1 MTLSLLSDC
10 PAVLKLSKHPALN
23 SGYLSQESSPRPQLA
38 LSLIQW
44 LLQTCTAFNVIS
56 EVWFLTKLTRYI
68 FQFILPIFSYLILH
82 HYQKYLGL
90 GISGSIQLIIFTI
103 LSNILMSKLSLI
115 KVDYCHYCFSGTYPY
130 FREVLKR
137 AIFSRI
143 YFFFLLCEVRKFTRI
158 SCHMKFLNFF
168 PK

>member
-1 MTLSLLSDC
+1 MLSASRGEARREARGRRGVQHREVSGGDAAPGC
-10 PAVLKLSKHPALN
+10 PGGS
-23 SGYLSQESSPRPQLA
+23 SGAPGRGGGLQGRPSREFAQESSPRPQLA

-103 LSNILMSKLSLI
+103 LSNIL
-115 KVDYCHYCFSGTYPY
+115 
-130 FREVLKR
+130 
-137 AIFSRI
+137 
-143 YFFFLLCEVRKFTRI
+143 
-158 SCHMKFLNFF
+158 
-168 PK
+168 